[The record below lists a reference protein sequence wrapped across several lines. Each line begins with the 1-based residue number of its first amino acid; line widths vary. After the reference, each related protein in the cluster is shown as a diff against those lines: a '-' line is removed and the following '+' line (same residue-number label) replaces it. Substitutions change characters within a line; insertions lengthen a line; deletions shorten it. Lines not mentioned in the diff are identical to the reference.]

1 MEDVL
6 IEQQKG
12 FYESLNELDEKN
24 STSKEEQR
32 DLECPTKTSIQKRD
46 YVNNNNNNNKMQLVT
61 IESSSKSVFENSLAK
76 LSNSIANGEANDT
89 ENQKAFSSKLSS
101 NVQNLFKYYF
111 RRKSVKK
118 ASLQNSLNKKLK
130 ENIKLKNEIIDLL
143 ENATNLNHSSNRSF
157 IEENNNLNTEQKKVL
172 IDELDKKENFLS
184 ANINRNILALE
195 DFMNSNKKSVSV
207 EKQANLQSR

>member
-24 STSKEEQR
+24 STVKDEQR
-32 DLECPTKTSIQKRD
+32 ESECHTKTSIQTRD
-46 YVNNNNNNNKMQLVT
+46 HNNNKMQLVT
-61 IESSSKSVFENSLAK
+61 IESSSKSIFENSLAK
-76 LSNSIANGEANDT
+76 LSNSIENGESNDT
-89 ENQKAFSSKLSS
+89 ENHKASSSKLST
-101 NVQNLFKYYF
+101 NVQNLFKYYL

-118 ASLQNSLNKKLK
+118 ASLQKSLNKKLK
-130 ENIKLKNEIIDLL
+130 ENVKLKNEIIDLL
-143 ENATNLNHSSNRSF
+143 ENATNSNHSANRSL

-195 DFMNSNKKSVSV
+195 DFMKSNENSVSV
-207 EKQANLQSR
+207 EKKTNLQSR